1 MLGKTATVTVDRPLG
16 SPGTGP
22 RGAVCPLNCGYIEGP
37 DGTRQSAY
45 VFGVN
50 RSVSSFT
57 GEVLAVLTRQKDRTK
72 AYIVAPTGT
81 VAYEPELRRA
91 VAFAERPYRSRMR
104 CRYEKSCGA
113 VLFTEKGG
121 VRLYLLIRNRGGNY
135 GFPKG
140 HVEGR
145 ENEIET
151 ARREI
156 REETGLRSVKLVD
169 GFRQTNRYVVRS
181 VTHKEVV
188 LFLARFDSRQPIH
201 PTHEITEYRLLPFE
215 AAVQA
220 VHFERD
226 KQILHLTEQ
235 FLSEQ
240 AAR

>member
-1 MLGKTATVTVDRPLG
+1 MLGKTVTVTVDRPLG
-16 SPGTGP
+16 SACPGQKLS
-22 RGAVCPLNCGYIEGP
+22 ACPLNSGYIIQANGE
-37 DGTRQSAY
+37 RQKAY
-45 VFGVN
+45 VFGVT
-50 RSVSSFT
+50 RPVASFT
-57 GEVLAVLTRQKDRTK
+57 GEVIAVLTRQKDRSK
-72 AYIVAPTGT
+72 AYVVAPAGT

-91 VAFAERPYRSRMR
+91 VMFAEKPYHSRMR

-145 ENEIET
+145 ETETET
-151 ARREI
+151 ALREI
-156 REETGLRSVKLVD
+156 REETGLRSVKMVE

-181 VTHKEVV
+181 VTNKEVV

-215 AAVQA
+215 AAIQA

-226 KQILHLTEQ
+226 KQILKVTEQ
-235 FLSEQ
+235 FLSEM
-240 AAR
+240 AAL